1 MRADAEFQ
9 CPPDFLV
16 YPHDGSVIHPPQAW
30 SPSSSAQQPIRQS
43 SSPAAVPCIARRTRL
58 TRACWPA
65 CRPLFPL
72 RLSSGCRYRMLSM
85 RAAIPHCIRR
95 RAQAFSVQD

>member
-30 SPSSSAQQPIRQS
+30 SPSSSAQQPIRQTVAGGRALHCAANS
-43 SSPAAVPCIARRTRL
+43 PDPRVLARLPAALPPEAQQRL
-58 TRACWPA
+58 QIPDAVDACGDTA
-65 CRPLFPL
+65 L
-72 RLSSGCRYRMLSM
+72 
-85 RAAIPHCIRR
+85 H
-95 RAQAFSVQD
+95 